1 MLSDISWDVQAQTYP
16 PYQGTAANHFGS
28 VLSASEP
35 IWSHMHVGLSLFV
48 YRLLHKIWDSALL
61 QVVDSGG
68 KSNWKAA
75 PQVSGVVAVELAL
88 PPDTIAA
95 LEAMMRGLVAVVNH
109 VLERLQV
116 RLILFPVELYE
127 NRFSSELNSRLHR

>member
-1 MLSDISWDVQAQTYP
+1 MPGVRGQHCHGLQEQVYA
-16 PYQGTAANHFGS
+16 PYQGNAGNHFGS

-35 IWSHMHVGLSLFV
+35 MWSHMHVGLSLFV

-61 QVVDSGG
+61 KVTGSDGKHGKGLAQSSG
-68 KSNWKAA
+68 A
-75 PQVSGVVAVELAL
+75 VAVELAL
-88 PPDTIAA
+88 PQDTVAA

-116 RLILFPVELYE
+116 CLRTSL
-127 NRFSSELNSRLHR
+127 NFST

>member
-1 MLSDISWDVQAQTYP
+1 MQAQAYA
-16 PYQGTAANHFGS
+16 PYQGAAANNFGS

-48 YRLLHKIWDSALL
+48 YRMLHKVWDSALL
-61 QVVDSGG
+61 RVVGSGG
-68 KSNWKAA
+68 KPVAGTAA
-75 PQVSGVVAVELAL
+75 RGASGVVAVELSY

-95 LEAMMRGLVAVVNH
+95 LEAMMRGLVAVVSH

-116 RLILFPVELYE
+116 RNLSLVA
-127 NRFSSELNSRLHR
+127 SCSCCA